1 VDLFKGFQQEPEEP
15 FRLRN
20 WNDPET
26 GRSVDPAEVGGLHL
40 GRRQCIVVMHESGLV
55 LRVDKFGDL
64 IVQLGETQV
73 ERLDGLT
80 IFISDI
86 IVFP

>member
-1 VDLFKGFQQEPEEP
+1 MQSGTEIINGFFLKPMM
-15 FRLRN
+15 
-20 WNDPET
+20 
-26 GRSVDPAEVGGLHL
+26 V

-55 LRVDKFGDL
+55 LRADKFGDL
-64 IVQLGETQV
+64 IVQLGEMQV

-80 IFISDI
+80 IFISDV

>member
-1 VDLFKGFQQEPEEP
+1 MMVEG
-15 FRLRN
+15 
-20 WNDPET
+20 
-26 GRSVDPAEVGGLHL
+26 
-40 GRRQCIVVMHESGLV
+40 RQCIVVMHESILV
-55 LRVDKFGDL
+55 LRADKFGDL

-80 IFISDI
+80 LLVGNI

>member
-1 VDLFKGFQQEPEEP
+1 MQSGTEIIDGLLFKHM
-15 FRLRN
+15 
-20 WNDPET
+20 T
-26 GRSVDPAEVGGLHL
+26 V
-40 GRRQCIVVMHESGLV
+40 GRRKCIVVMHESGLV
-55 LRVDKFGDL
+55 LRADEFGDL
-64 IVQLGETQV
+64 IIQLGETQV

>member
-1 VDLFKGFQQEPEEP
+1 MQSGTEIINGFFLKPM
-15 FRLRN
+15 
-20 WNDPET
+20 T
-26 GRSVDPAEVGGLHL
+26 V
-40 GRRQCIVVMHESGLV
+40 GRRKCIVVMHESGLV
-55 LRVDKFGDL
+55 LRTDNFGDL

-73 ERLDGLT
+73 ERLDGIT